1 MASNTRASKR
11 KDSKE
16 AKLFRKYSS
25 KLTNAILN
33 PVEIASELYANV
45 IIDQTTRN
53 KITKSQ
59 NRGAH
64 ELIVAV
70 EAYIINQKLGKR
82 ITIVEK
88 FQKVLDIFKQ
98 YIPLDSVVEAI
109 EAEYYSDGDY
119 EVTKGIIPQFTVIAN
134 EVLV

>member
-11 KDSKE
+11 KESKE

-25 KLTNAILN
+25 ELTSAILN
-33 PVEIASELYANV
+33 PVEVASELYSNE
-45 IIDQTTRN
+45 IIDQPTRD

-82 ITIVEK
+82 ITIVDK

-98 YIPLDSVVEAI
+98 HIPLDSVVEAI
-109 EAEYYSDGDY
+109 EAEYYSDF
-119 EVTKGIIPQFTVIAN
+119 EVTKGII
-134 EVLV
+134 

>member
-33 PVEIASELYANV
+33 PVEVASELYANE
-45 IIDQTTRN
+45 IIDQPTR
-53 KITKSQ
+53 TKSQ
-59 NRGAH
+59 SRGAH

-98 YIPLDSVVEAI
+98 YIPLNSVVEAI
-109 EAEYYSDGDY
+109 EAEYYSDGDS
-119 EVTKGIIPQFTVIAN
+119 EVIKGIISQFT
-134 EVLV
+134 LKF